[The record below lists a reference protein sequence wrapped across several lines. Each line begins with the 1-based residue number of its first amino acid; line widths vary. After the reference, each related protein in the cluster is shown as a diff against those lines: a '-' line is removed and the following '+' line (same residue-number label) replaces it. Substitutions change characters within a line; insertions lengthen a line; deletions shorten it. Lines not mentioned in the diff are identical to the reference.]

1 MEVAVLVE
9 VVGLAVSLVTL
20 AAVVTVVSYAVNHLE
35 LDAKMDCTREKRVK
49 FDPLFFI
56 YLVVTLNINYTHA
69 CKQSSN
75 VETSL
80 FFV

>member
-20 AAVVTVVSYAVNHLE
+20 VAVVTVVSYAVNLLE
-35 LDAKMDCTREKRVK
+35 LDAKMDCTREKRVE

-56 YLVVTLNINYTHA
+56 
-69 CKQSSN
+69 
-75 VETSL
+75 
-80 FFV
+80 